1 MKCPTIPTT
10 TEATSSPVQTWFA
23 SFSFDC
29 VVIHPRGRSAFQTHQ
44 MKISTTGPR
53 IKNKVTR

>member
-1 MKCPTIPTT
+1 
-10 TEATSSPVQTWFA
+10 
-23 SFSFDC
+23 